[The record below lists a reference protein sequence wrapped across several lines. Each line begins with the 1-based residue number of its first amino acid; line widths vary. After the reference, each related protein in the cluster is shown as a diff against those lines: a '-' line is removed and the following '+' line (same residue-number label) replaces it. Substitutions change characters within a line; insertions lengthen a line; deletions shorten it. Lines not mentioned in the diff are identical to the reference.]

1 MLDIRYIR
9 DNVAKVKENLKK
21 KNLEYKYSF
30 VDELIELDLEYRQLI
45 QDTNLLKNKKNKITD
60 EIAQKKTKNEN
71 VDDLIKDAK
80 DLPNKIKE
88 MDDRQRELKEEI
100 FKLQNEI
107 PNIVSEKTP
116 IGKDESENKE
126 IEKYG
131 NIVEKDFKILAH
143 SEIAEKLNLVDF
155 ESSRNVSGKGFY
167 YLKGDLALLNQ
178 ALLRYVQDY
187 LYKKKFTYVL
197 PPLMI
202 NKRACDGVID
212 FDFFRDMVYK
222 IENEDL
228 YLIGTSEHPLIA
240 MFINKVIFEKN
251 LPIKMYSYSSCFRK
265 EIGAHGLDERGLFR
279 LHQFDKVEQVVICNP
294 DDSESIFEELK
305 NNSVEIFTSLGL
317 PTRVLEICTGDLGS
331 HKHRQVDIE
340 VWSPRKKAYIEVGS
354 CSNLTEAQAIGLNI
368 RVKSKTERYFAHT
381 LNNTGIA
388 TSRALVAIL
397 ENFQTREGTI
407 KIPEV
412 LVPYMYGKTEIKK
425 NIEFF

>member
-1 MLDIRYIR
+1 MLDIKYIR

-21 KNLEYKYSF
+21 KNLEYKYPF
-30 VDELIELDLEYRQLI
+30 VNELIELDLEYRQLI
-45 QDTNLLKNKKNKITD
+45 QDTNLLKNKRNKITD
-60 EIAQKKTKNEN
+60 EIAQKKAKNEN
-71 VDDLIKDAK
+71 VDNLIKDAK

-88 MDDRQRELKEEI
+88 MDDKQKELKEEI

-107 PNIVSEKTP
+107 PNIVSDKTP

-131 NIVEKDFKILAH
+131 TIVEKDFKILAH

-155 ESSRNVSGKGFY
+155 DSSRNVSGKGFY

-187 LYKKKFTYVL
+187 LYKKNYIYIL

-202 NKRACDGVID
+202 NKRSCDGVID

-240 MFINKVIFEKN
+240 MFIDKIIPEKN

-279 LHQFDKVEQVVICNP
+279 LHQFDKVEQVVICDP
-294 DDSESIFEELK
+294 TDSENIFEELK
-305 NNSVEIFTSLGL
+305 NNTVEIFTSLKL

-331 HKHRQVDIE
+331 HKHRQIDVE

-368 RVKSKTERYFAHT
+368 KIKSKDNKYFAHT

-397 ENFQTREGTI
+397 ENFQTKNGTI
-407 KIPEV
+407 KIPDV

-425 NIEFF
+425 NVDFF